1 VLLRLE
7 RPTSF
12 REVQAQLVRWDPE
25 SPGGTSRAL
34 AAELAPGR
42 YRLRYAT
49 PDAAFLTVEDSFD
62 ETQTVIVDLA
72 AGTLTEFPGDLS
84 AEFVLL
90 SPGALYNVTDTR
102 FYTRDTLAET
112 ALPLPLAPG
121 PASSPGAY
129 HLIVRE

>member
-1 VLLRLE
+1 MTSLH
-7 RPTSF
+7 PTAADLA
-12 REVQAQLVRWDPE
+12 QALVRCDDE
-25 SPGGTSRAL
+25 ATRGSFHT
-34 AAELAPGR
+34 GR

-49 PDAAFLTVEDSFD
+49 PDAAFLTVEDVLD
-62 ETQTVIVDLA
+62 DTRTVIADLA

-84 AEFVLL
+84 SEFVLL
-90 SPGALYNVTDTR
+90 PPGALYKVTDTR

-121 PASSPGAY
+121 PVSPTGAY